1 MTTLPP
7 EPAQAG
13 PPAPAPT
20 PAATLAAAARQRR
33 VAESFGTDAGRYDR
47 ARPSYPAAM
56 ADRIV
61 AGSPGRDVVDA
72 GCGTGISARLFQAAG
87 CRVLGVDPD
96 PRMADLARE
105 NGLDVEVAK
114 FEEWDAAG
122 RTFDAVIAG
131 QAWHWVDMAAGAAK
145 AAAVLRPGGRLAV
158 FWNAFDPPAVLRQAF
173 GAVYQR
179 VVPDSPMAAG
189 FWSRP
194 ASVQYLAM
202 CETAADGM
210 RRAGAFGDPQ
220 TWRFDW
226 SRPYTRA
233 EWLDQVPTFGG
244 FSLLPPD
251 VQAELLDGIGAAVD
265 AVDGAFT
272 MDYATLVATAAR
284 EAPTG
289 ETMLRSLSDPLR
301 GFAAERGRSD
311 GARWRAGGRRLSR
324 AGSGGALAGHR

>member
-1 MTTLPP
+1 M
-7 EPAQAG
+7 
-13 PPAPAPT
+13 
-20 PAATLAAAARQRR
+20 
-33 VAESFGTDAGRYDR
+33 V
-47 ARPSYPAAM
+47 
-56 ADRIV
+56 DRIV
-61 AGSPGRDVVDA
+61 AESPGRDVVDA

-96 PRMADLARE
+96 PRMADLARQ
-105 NGLDVEVAK
+105 NGLDAEVAK

-131 QAWHWVDMAAGAAK
+131 QAWHWVDMTAGAAR

-158 FWNAFDPPAVLRQAF
+158 FWNAFDPPAELREAF

-202 CETAADGM
+202 CDTAADGM
-210 RRAGAFGDPQ
+210 RQTGAFGDPQ

-251 VQAELLDGIGAAVD
+251 VRAELLAGIGAAVD
-265 AVDGAFT
+265 AAGGAFT
-272 MDYATLVATAAR
+272 MGYATLVATAAR
-284 EAPTG
+284 RASA
-289 ETMLRSLSDPLR
+289 LRLSPVPPAL
-301 GFAAERGRSD
+301 
-311 GARWRAGGRRLSR
+311 GRRNAVSR
-324 AGSGGALAGHR
+324 PSGTRSPRRNDVTFPL

>member
-13 PPAPAPT
+13 PPAPT
-20 PAATLAAAARQRR
+20 PAATLAAAARQRG
-33 VAESFGTDAGRYDR
+33 VAESFGTDAERYHR
-47 ARPSYPAAM
+47 ARPGYPAAM
-56 ADRIV
+56 VDRII
-61 AGSPGRDVVDA
+61 AESPGRDVVDA

-87 CRVLGVDPD
+87 CRALGVDPD
-96 PRMADLARE
+96 PRMAELARE

-131 QAWHWVDMAAGAAK
+131 QAWHWVEMAAGAAK
-145 AAAVLRPGGRLAV
+145 AAAVLRPRGRLAV
-158 FWNAFDPPAVLRQAF
+158 FWNAFDPPAGLREAF
-173 GAVYQR
+173 GAVYRR

-194 ASVQYLAM
+194 ASIQYLAM
-202 CETAADGM
+202 CDTAADGM
-210 RRAGAFGDPQ
+210 RQARAFGDPQ

-226 SRPYTRA
+226 SRPYTRD

-251 VQAELLDGIGAAVD
+251 VQAKLLTGIGAAVD
-265 AVDGAFT
+265 AVGGAFT

-284 EAPTG
+284 QPAA
-289 ETMLRSLSDPLR
+289 R
-301 GFAAERGRSD
+301 G
-311 GARWRAGGRRLSR
+311 
-324 AGSGGALAGHR
+324 

>member
-7 EPAQAG
+7 EPDQ
-13 PPAPAPT
+13 PPASAAPT

-33 VAESFGTDAGRYDR
+33 VAESFGADAERYHR
-47 ARPSYPAAM
+47 ARPSYPEAM
-56 ADRIV
+56 VDRIV
-61 AGSPGRDVVDA
+61 AGSPGRAVVDA
-72 GCGTGISARLFQAAG
+72 GCGTGLSARLFQAAG
-87 CRVLGVDPD
+87 CQVLGVDPD
-96 PRMADLARE
+96 PRMADLARRS
-105 NGLDVEVAK
+105 GLEVEAAT

-122 RTFDAVIAG
+122 RTFDIVIAG

-158 FWNAFDPPAVLRQAF
+158 FWNAFDPPAELRASF
-173 GAVYQR
+173 GEIYRR

-210 RRAGAFGDPQ
+210 RRAGAFCEPQ

-226 SRPYTRA
+226 SRPYTRE

-244 FSLLPPD
+244 HSLLPPD
-251 VQAELLDGIGAAVD
+251 AQAELLAGIGAAVD
-265 AVDGAFT
+265 AIGGGFR
-272 MDYATLVATAAR
+272 MDYATVVATAAR
-284 EAPTG
+284 D
-289 ETMLRSLSDPLR
+289 R
-301 GFAAERGRSD
+301 
-311 GARWRAGGRRLSR
+311 AR
-324 AGSGGALAGHR
+324 

>member
-13 PPAPAPT
+13 PPAPT
-20 PAATLAAAARQRR
+20 PAAALASAARQRR
-33 VAESFGTDAGRYDR
+33 VAESFGADAERYHR
-47 ARPSYPAAM
+47 ARPGYPAAM
-56 ADRIV
+56 VDRII
-61 AGSPGRDVVDA
+61 AESPGRDVVDA

-105 NGLDVEVAK
+105 NGVDVEMAK

-145 AAAVLRPGGRLAV
+145 AAAVLRPRGRLAV
-158 FWNAFDPPAVLRQAF
+158 FWNASDPPTGLREAF

-179 VVPDSPMAAG
+179 LVPDSPMAAG

-194 ASVQYLAM
+194 ASAQYLTM
-202 CETAADGM
+202 CETAAGGM
-210 RRAGAFGDPQ
+210 RQAGAFGDPQ

-233 EWLDQVPTFGG
+233 QWLDQVPTFGG

-251 VQAELLDGIGAAVD
+251 VQAELLAGIGAAVD
-265 AVDGAFT
+265 AVGGAFT
-272 MDYATLVATAAR
+272 MGYATLVATAAR
-284 EAPTG
+284 EP
-289 ETMLRSLSDPLR
+289 
-301 GFAAERGRSD
+301 AAFR
-311 GARWRAGGRRLSR
+311 
-324 AGSGGALAGHR
+324 

>member
-1 MTTLPP
+1 MTTLPS
-7 EPAQAG
+7 EPAQAASAAS
-13 PPAPAPT
+13 APS

-33 VAESFGTDAGRYDR
+33 VAESFGTDAERYHR

-56 ADRIV
+56 VDRIV

-105 NGLDVEVAK
+105 NGLDVEVAT
-114 FEEWDAAG
+114 FEQWDAAG
-122 RTFDAVIAG
+122 RAFDAVIAG

-158 FWNAFDPPAVLRQAF
+158 FWNAFDPPVQLREAF
-173 GAVYQR
+173 GAVYRR

-194 ASVQYLAM
+194 ASVQYQAM
-202 CETAADGM
+202 CDTAAGGM
-210 RRAGAFGDPQ
+210 RQAGAFDDPQ

-233 EWLDQVPTFGG
+233 QWLDQAPTFGG
-244 FSLLPPD
+244 HRLLPAD
-251 VQAELLDGIGAAVD
+251 VQAELLAGIGAAVD
-265 AVDGAFT
+265 AAGGAFT

-284 EAPTG
+284 G
-289 ETMLRSLSDPLR
+289 
-301 GFAAERGRSD
+301 
-311 GARWRAGGRRLSR
+311 
-324 AGSGGALAGHR
+324 

>member
-1 MTTLPP
+1 MTTIPP
-7 EPAQAG
+7 EPAQ
-13 PPAPAPT
+13 PPSSAPAST

-33 VAESFGTDAGRYDR
+33 VAESFGADAGRYDR
-47 ARPSYPAAM
+47 ARPGYPTAM
-56 ADRIV
+56 VDRIV
-61 AGSPGRDVVDA
+61 AASPGRDVVDA

-105 NGLDVEVAK
+105 SGLEVEVAK
-114 FEEWDAAG
+114 FEQWDAAG

-131 QAWHWVDMAAGAAK
+131 QAWHWVNMAAGAAK

-158 FWNAFDPPAVLRQAF
+158 FWNAFDPPAELRAAF

-194 ASVQYLAM
+194 ASGQYLAM
-202 CETAADGM
+202 CDAAADGM
-210 RRAGAFGDPQ
+210 RQAGAFGDPQ

-233 EWLDQVPTFGG
+233 QWLDQVPTFGG
-244 FSLLPPD
+244 HSLLPPG
-251 VQAELLDGIGAAVD
+251 VQAELLAGLGAAVD
-265 AVDGAFT
+265 AVGGAFT

-284 EAPTG
+284 EPTAFG
-289 ETMLRSLSDPLR
+289 
-301 GFAAERGRSD
+301 
-311 GARWRAGGRRLSR
+311 
-324 AGSGGALAGHR
+324 